1 MKLLSAMGLMILVI
15 LIVVLKLNMEW
26 RLQNIGILPLQ
37 ESEKHEKE
45 LEMTVQYAENNMK
58 DLKHR
63 IFNISFY
70 VVTIMLVLL
79 FLEVLREKLS
89 HS

>member
-1 MKLLSAMGLMILVI
+1 
-15 LIVVLKLNMEW
+15 
-26 RLQNIGILPLQ
+26 
-37 ESEKHEKE
+37 
-45 LEMTVQYAENNMK
+45 MTVQYAENNMK